1 MPGKHGGKREGAG
14 RPALPL
20 VERKVKKS
28 VTLSLIAIEAV
39 NERRLTN
46 EDFST
51 ALDRIL
57 TALPVISAPLPP
69 PAQSDET

>member
-1 MPGKHGGKREGAG
+1 MPSNHGGRRAGAG
-14 RPALPL
+14 RKALPL
-20 VERKVKKS
+20 IERKVKRS

-39 NERRLTN
+39 NERRHDG

-57 TALPVISAPLPP
+57 TALPQDPEPYAPARP
-69 PAQSDET
+69 SD